1 MDNVEY
7 TGYNG
12 EPVHQDVFL
21 GWINEGFNGELL
33 SIGNEKIAKKY
44 AWTFPANW
52 PQNNFETTW
61 SQVEYD
67 ISNIAIIAFIQNKYT
82 KEILQVTGKTSL

>member
-12 EPVHQDVFL
+12 KLFHQDVFL

-33 SIGNEKIAKKY
+33 SIGNEKNAKKDMPGLFLQIGHK
-44 AWTFPANW
+44 TI
-52 PQNNFETTW
+52 FETTW

-67 ISNIAIIAFIQNKYT
+67 ISNIAIVAFIQNKYT
-82 KEILQVTGKTSL
+82 KKILQVSGKN